1 MSRSLSLAASAASA
15 LLGLTQASPSQTQ
28 NQNTV
33 PMATTIQASFGQN
46 SLFTGLGIAA
56 GAVLLT
62 AVAVRRVDRQAPQ
75 GNGGLHLDDPASRKG
90 TRFAAIPAGSYHS
103 RSR

>member
-28 NQNTV
+28 NQNNV
-33 PMATTIQASFGQN
+33 PMATIQASFGQN
-46 SLFTGLGIAA
+46 SLFTGLGIAV